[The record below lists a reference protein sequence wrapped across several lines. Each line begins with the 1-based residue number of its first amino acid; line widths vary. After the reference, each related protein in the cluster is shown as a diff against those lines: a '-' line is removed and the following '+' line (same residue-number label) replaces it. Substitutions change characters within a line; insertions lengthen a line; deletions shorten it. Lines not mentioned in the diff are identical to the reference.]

1 MAEGR
6 LTLISAVGGEQ
17 GYLAL
22 TSDEE
27 GTRVIRQEGDETA
40 ILRADEMVG
49 GSEGRIE
56 MVGED
61 ASLELSWSP
70 AGPMLAFEMGAGE
83 VRVHGIAASAAGAG
97 GSLSG
102 PGVLWDLP
110 LAGVALLRTVWAATS
125 KGSLTV
131 LIGVRTDARDEHGEE
146 VVGGARM
153 LPGAEPYGYD
163 EPLLSTEYDGEGEH
177 VRATLELWPH
187 GDEHQ
192 PERGAGLRICG
203 AADDGPGG
211 SLHAARFGWSV
222 GGEQGVGAY
231 EILRP

>member
-1 MAEGR
+1 M
-6 LTLISAVGGEQ
+6 
-17 GYLAL
+17 
-22 TSDEE
+22 
-27 GTRVIRQEGDETA
+27 IRQEGDETA

-49 GSEGRIE
+49 SSEGRVE

-83 VRVHGIAASAAGAG
+83 VRVHGDRRGRRRRRVA
-97 GSLSG
+97 LR
-102 PGVLWDLP
+102 PGVLWDL

-146 VVGGARM
+146 IVGGARM
-153 LPGAEPYGYD
+153 LPGAEPTGYD

-177 VRATLELWPH
+177 VRATLESATATSTSPSAAPGCGSAGPPTTVPAAPARGPLRL
-187 GDEHQ
+187 
-192 PERGAGLRICG
+192 ERRRRAGRRRLRDPPSVTPLRPSGAG
-203 AADDGPGG
+203 
-211 SLHAARFGWSV
+211 
-222 GGEQGVGAY
+222 
-231 EILRP
+231 

>member
-1 MAEGR
+1 MAER
-6 LTLISAVGGEQ
+6 ATLISAVGGEA

-27 GTRVIRQEGDETA
+27 GTRVIRQEGAETA
-40 ILRADEMVG
+40 VLRADGMIG
-49 GSEGRIE
+49 GSEGRVE
-56 MVGED
+56 LVGQE

-83 VRVHGIAASAAGAG
+83 VRVHGIAASASGAAGA
-97 GSLSG
+97 LSG

-131 LIGVRTDARDEHGEE
+131 LVGLRTGERDEHGEE
-146 VVGGARM
+146 VVGAARM
-153 LPGAEPYGYD
+153 ISGAEPYGYA
-163 EPLLSTEYDGEGEH
+163 EPLLSTEYDGEGVH
-177 VRATLELWPH
+177 TRATLELWPEGEGH
-187 GDEHQ
+187 
-192 PERGAGLRICG
+192 PAERGAGLRICG
-203 AADDGPGG
+203 ASDDGPGG
-211 SLHAARFGWSV
+211 LLQAARFGWSL
-222 GGEQGVGAY
+222 GGDQAIGAY